1 MALLVNFVCLLVFS
15 LENHLSII
23 GFIFAG
29 VDIATSGNG
38 YVYHTRFDR
47 TDIIPVE
54 SFQNVGDNILA
65 LADAIANAPELNN
78 VEVSQHADL
87 Q

>member
-1 MALLVNFVCLLVFS
+1 M
-15 LENHLSII
+15 
-23 GFIFAG
+23 
-29 VDIATSGNG
+29 DIATGRNG

-47 TDIIPVE
+47 ADIIPVE

-78 VEVSQHADL
+78 VEVSQHIDL
-87 Q
+87 